1 MLGGNSMVPSI
12 VTFAVALAVVLI
24 VLKILGKSVK
34 MLTSILINSIVGAIV
49 LYVLHIFIP
58 EIVVSWWAALIT
70 GFFGIPGVILVVI
83 LQLLVL

>member
-1 MLGGNSMVPSI
+1 MIPSI
-12 VTFAVALAVVLI
+12 LTFAVALAIILI
-24 VLKILGKSVK
+24 ILKVLGKSVK
-34 MLTSILINSIVGAIV
+34 MLTSILINSVVGAIV

-83 LQLLVL
+83 LQLLIL